1 MNNHTLEVDVKTSTK
16 HSIYAKITLFAAAL
30 IWGSSFFVMKNVV
43 DVFPPSLLLAIRFTI
58 GFVLLSLFFFKRL
71 KNLNWEYLKIGAVI
85 GFFLAM
91 AYGIQTLG
99 LTDTTPGKNA
109 FLTAVYCV
117 IVPFLY
123 WIVDKRRPD
132 GYNILAA
139 FLCIGGIGL
148 VSLSGGFSITFGD
161 SFSLLS
167 GLFYALHIVAV
178 AKLGIGRDMTLITI
192 LQFGY
197 AALFCWIIGLT
208 TETWPTVIPSA
219 CFYQLV
225 YLGVFATTIALL
237 FQNIGLKWE
246 NPSSASIILSLE
258 SVFGVLFSVLFYGE
272 QMSGRLFLGFF
283 IIFIAIIISET
294 KLSFLRKNPVKKD
307 PMP

>member
-1 MNNHTLEVDVKTSTK
+1 M
-16 HSIYAKITLFAAAL
+16 
-30 IWGSSFFVMKNVV
+30 
-43 DVFPPSLLLAIRFTI
+43 
-58 GFVLLSLFFFKRL
+58 
-71 KNLNWEYLKIGAVI
+71 
-85 GFFLAM
+85 
-91 AYGIQTLG
+91 
-99 LTDTTPGKNA
+99 
-109 FLTAVYCV
+109 
-117 IVPFLY
+117 
-123 WIVDKRRPD
+123 
-132 GYNILAA
+132 
-139 FLCIGGIGL
+139 GGIGL

-178 AKLGIGRDMTLITI
+178 AKLGVGRDMTLITI

-197 AALFCWIIGLT
+197 AVLFCWIIGLT
-208 TETWPTVIPSA
+208 TETWPTVIPSD

-225 YLGVFATTIALL
+225 YLGVFSATIALL

-307 PMP
+307 PML